1 MGWSI
6 LSGADAS
13 LPFRWGW
20 PDLYEVFWD
29 DQICETFAVGPE
41 HDTLFRSLKYC
52 RIENE
57 CLFTQDED
65 TIIEEKLTLL
75 RLLQTRC

>member
-13 LPFRWGW
+13 LPFRLGW
-20 PDLYEVFWD
+20 PDLYEVFCD
-29 DQICETFAVGPE
+29 DHTCETLAVGPE
-41 HDTLFRSLKYC
+41 HDSLFRSLKYC

-57 CLFTQDED
+57 CLFTQEED
-65 TIIEEKLTLL
+65 ISYKRKDAAEPDDDI
-75 RLLQTRC
+75 